1 MDTLEVTSE
10 QPDTADVRAL
20 LERHF
25 ALMRS
30 LSPAESCHVMAPETL
45 LDAGATLL
53 GLREAGVLL
62 GVGALTRIG
71 DDAGELKS
79 MHTAQEARGKGVAR
93 RLLQALMQEARDQGM
108 SRISL
113 ETGSAA
119 EFQAARNLYAAEGFE
134 TCAPFGDYQLDP
146 LSAFMTRTL

>member
-1 MDTLEVTSE
+1 MDPLSVTFE
-10 QPDTADVRAL
+10 QPNTADVRAL

-53 GLREAGVLL
+53 GVREAGVLV

-93 RLLQALMQEARDQGM
+93 HLLQALLQEARDRGM
-108 SRISL
+108 TQISL

-119 EFQAARNLYAAEGFE
+119 EFQAARSLYESEGFE
-134 TCAPFGDYQLDP
+134 ECPPFGAYQLDP
-146 LSAFMTRTL
+146 LSTFMTLRL